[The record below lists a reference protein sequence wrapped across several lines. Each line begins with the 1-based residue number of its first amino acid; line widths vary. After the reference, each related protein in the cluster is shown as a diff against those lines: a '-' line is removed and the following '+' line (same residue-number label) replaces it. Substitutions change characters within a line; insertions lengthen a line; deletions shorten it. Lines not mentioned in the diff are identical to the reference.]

1 VLIVRLKQCE
11 HALADGRLDRAFD
24 LARESDFRADRR
36 GQELIGRLAQQLALR
51 GQEHVEAQR
60 VVEAAADCEKA
71 QSLGGNMPQV
81 AQLRRAIADATAKR
95 MDDDRVRGQALAA
108 ARRHIDAGQ
117 LTMGGNLLTAADGD
131 ARADSLQQEIDNKR
145 ATLQSALTKASAA
158 FAAGD
163 WENAVDQLAGLR
175 RQFPADS
182 SLRDLSSKIN
192 QQVTAKITA
201 ALEGGRLDLAAALL
215 NRLDRLAHPSVEL
228 DQIRAALGQCR
239 AAFELLR
246 ETEAQQATEI
256 LRRLAPL
263 WPKAAWMKPAVGHL
277 EQLAESLKELRSGP
291 LALTTLAPMPIDPHQ
306 TMMPESVKP
315 VSPTPIAPPKLPATP
330 SGSRFVLHVDGVASF
345 AVLTQ
350 PVVTI
355 GPVSSSSAPDVALLA
370 GAGMPTISISR
381 TEDDY
386 VLQAREQVLV
396 NDKPTTG
403 KLLASGDKINLGP
416 RCRVTFRRPSAAS
429 GTAVLDL
436 SGARLPRGDV
446 RQVILAD
453 REILIGPGS
462 TAHVRSDDLAQ
473 AAILQPNRGK
483 LTLRSSEAIQIDGQP
498 APKQADIPVGAH
510 VRLGP
515 VSFVVTHE

>member
-1 VLIVRLKQCE
+1 VLLVRLKQCE
-11 HALADGRLDRAFD
+11 HAFADGRLDRAFD
-24 LARESDFRADRR
+24 LAREADFRADRR
-36 GQELIGRLAQQLALR
+36 GQELVGRLAQQLALR
-51 GQEHVEAQR
+51 GQEHVDAGR

-71 QSLGGNMPQV
+71 QTLAGNMPQV

-95 MDDDRVRGQALAA
+95 MDDDRARGQALVA

-117 LTMGGNLLTAADGD
+117 LTMGGNRLAAADGD
-131 ARADSLQQEIDNKR
+131 ARADSLQQEIESKR
-145 ATLQSALTKASAA
+145 AVLQSALTKASAA
-158 FAAGD
+158 LAAGD
-163 WENAVDQLAGLR
+163 WENAVDQLSGLR

-182 SLRDLSSKIN
+182 ALRELSAKIN
-192 QQVTAKITA
+192 QQVTAKITS

-215 NRLDRLAHPSVEL
+215 GRLDRLAHPSVEL
-228 DQIRAALGQCR
+228 DQLRAALQQCR
-239 AAFELLR
+239 AAFELVR
-246 ETEAQQATEI
+246 ETEAQQAMEI

-277 EQLAESLKELRSGP
+277 EQLTDSLKELRSGP
-291 LALTTLAPMPIDPHQ
+291 LALTGLAPTPIDPHQ
-306 TMMPESVKP
+306 TVMPEPAKAVTQTPMAPKIPSA
-315 VSPTPIAPPKLPATP
+315 PT
-330 SGSRFVLHVDGVASF
+330 GSRFVLHVDGVASF

-350 PVVTI
+350 PVVTV
-355 GPVSSSSAPDVALLA
+355 GPVSSSSAPDIALLA

-386 VLQAREQVLV
+386 FLQAREPVLV

-403 KLLASGDKINLGP
+403 KLLTSGDKINLGP

-462 TAHVRSDDLAQ
+462 TAHVRSDDLGQ
-473 AAILQPNRGK
+473 AAILQPARGK
-483 LTLRSSEAIQIDGQP
+483 LTLRSAEAIQIDGQP
-498 APKQADIPVGAH
+498 APKQTDIPTGAH
-510 VRLGP
+510 VRVGP